1 MDIALPLGF
10 KFHGQGLSL
19 DGANLGN
26 FVVCPKKVYR
36 RQGEVIPFACD
47 LEIRTTEQ
55 TMSFDRI
62 PFRELT
68 EEWWKNPPPGC
79 WYDTQKRRP
88 DREMQ
93 RLFQACIASASQ
105 VDIVQPE
112 KIGWT
117 KLPSG
122 KMAYITGD
130 QVIGS
135 APEDTFLVWPPEHA
149 EELVFE
155 EEPASSLED
164 AVAYFW
170 DLFHT
175 IPGITDVLMVYTLFS
190 FLSPLFREAGL
201 TSRFPIVLEG
211 ATESKKTTL
220 AALTCGA
227 FRRKTNPHNCMVG
240 LTSSR
245 SAVELRAGQMRH
257 CTLIVDDLFPDG
269 GRSQQEKALNLIRD
283 FANQD
288 AREIKLGKSIVG
300 NRLDCG
306 MVITAEFFPPC
317 ERSTRTRCLRLKL
330 RERIPNMVIYPFQES
345 PALLSKFFEAYLE
358 RISKNYQVLTDK
370 VAKDL
375 QEYRKQRACDLS
387 NLISSERLSEIGFM
401 LYETLDLLFT
411 IFPDQSKED
420 CLNCFQEEVNQWIAW
435 QLSPEAVPELRDI
448 VSSIPLLYQQYPEQF
463 REHRGCWCIT
473 PDALCQLLQV
483 HYQDPTIDR
492 AYVIQCLQRRM
503 VLKKDQSGA
512 ATKKI
517 AGQRY
522 LHLIPH
528 RLWES

>member
-1 MDIALPLGF
+1 MGITHPPGF
-10 KFHGQGLSL
+10 QFQEKGLFL
-19 DGANLGN
+19 DGVNLGN
-26 FVVCPKKVYR
+26 FMVCPTKVYR
-36 RQGEVIPFACD
+36 RQGDSFPFACD
-47 LEIRTTEQ
+47 LEIHTTEQ
-55 TMSFDRI
+55 IRSMRQI
-62 PFRELT
+62 PFTALT
-68 EEWWKNPPPGC
+68 PDWWKNPPPGC
-79 WYDTQKRRP
+79 WYNAQKKRP
-88 DREMQ
+88 DKEVQ
-93 RLFQACIASASQ
+93 RLFQACIANALQ
-105 VDIVQPE
+105 VEVVQPE

-130 QVIGS
+130 QVIGG
-135 APEDTFLVWPPEHA
+135 APEDNFLVWPPEHA

-155 EEPASSLED
+155 EEPSSSLED
-164 AVAYFW
+164 AMTYFW

-175 IPGITDVLMVYTLFS
+175 IPGVTDVLMVYTLFS

-201 TSRFPIVLEG
+201 ASRFPIVLEG

-220 AALTCGA
+220 ATLTCGA
-227 FRRKTNPHNCMVG
+227 FRRKTNPRGCMVG
-240 LTSSR
+240 LTSTR

-288 AREIKLGKSIVG
+288 AREIRSGKSIVG

-330 RERIPNMVIYPFQES
+330 QERIPNTIIYPFQEF
-345 PALLSKFFEAYLE
+345 PALLSIFFKAYLE
-358 RISKNYQVLTDK
+358 RTAKNYHILADK

-375 QEYRKQRACDLS
+375 QEYRKQRALDLS
-387 NLISSERLSEIGFM
+387 GLIPSERLSEIGFM

-411 IFPDQSKED
+411 LFPSQSHED
-420 CLNCFQEEVNQWIAW
+420 CLNGFQEEINQWIAW

-448 VSSIPLLYQQYPEQF
+448 VSSIPLLYQQHPEQF

-473 PDALCQLLQV
+473 PDALCQLLQG

-492 AYVIQCLQRRM
+492 AYVIQCLQSRM
-503 VLKKDQSGA
+503 VLKKDRSRA

-528 RLWES
+528 RLWGS